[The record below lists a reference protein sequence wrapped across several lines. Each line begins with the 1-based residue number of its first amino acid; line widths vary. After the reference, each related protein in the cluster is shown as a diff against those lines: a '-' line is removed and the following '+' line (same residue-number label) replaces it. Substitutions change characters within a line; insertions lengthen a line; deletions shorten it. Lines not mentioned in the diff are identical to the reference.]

1 MASTISSLL
10 VALGLDISDFKKG
23 LADAEGDARS
33 GGANI
38 ASGFSNI
45 GGMAVAGIATVGVAA
60 VGFVASTIGPA
71 SDLNETMS
79 KTNVVFGDSAKSVQ
93 AFGDTAANSLGMSK
107 NAALTAAGTYGNL
120 FRSMGMTTDT
130 SADMSTH
137 LVTLAGDLASFNNM
151 DPTEVMDSLRSGLSG
166 MTEPLKRLGVNINE
180 ATLKQKALQMGLWD
194 GKGTMDAAA
203 KAQATYALIMEQ
215 TTLAQGDF
223 GRTSDGVANQQRIM
237 AANFED
243 LKGKIGSGLL
253 PMMSALSTTLLKL
266 FNSPEFQAGLATVTQ
281 GIADFAAWVVTNIPV
296 AIAGFESLVAWFR
309 ANPGVIVA
317 ALGVIGVAIATF
329 AVTSAISLWAV
340 VAPLL
345 PLIAVIALIGA
356 GIYLLYEAWTNDWG
370 GIQEKTAAVASFIH
384 DGIAGLM
391 LFITDL
397 TTGKLGVVSEVW
409 KTTWDTISLVFN
421 TWWSNIQ
428 LMFKAFGD
436 LFSGNWQ
443 AFGEDLRGIWDN
455 NWRMMVGLIS
465 GGVEN
470 VKNILGGLISSIW
483 DMFTHADWG
492 EIGRNIIGGI
502 ADGISFATQWL
513 IDANLNTLQAVLDTI
528 KGFLGISSPSKVMKM
543 QIGYQMGLGV
553 MEGWQQSMSQMTD
566 SVPGTMGGVVSAA
579 SVRGQVSGGL
589 GGGIVVQYIDQAVV
603 SSAREYEVAEKLG
616 PALVLKLRQLGV
628 L

>member
-10 VALGLDISDFKKG
+10 VALGLDISEFKKG
-23 LADAEGDARS
+23 LADAKGEAQS
-33 GGANI
+33 GGSSI
-38 ASGFSNI
+38 ASGLSNV
-45 GGMAVAGIATVGVAA
+45 GGIAVASIATVGAAA

-79 KTNVVFGDSAKSVQ
+79 KVDVVFGSSAKSVQ
-93 AFGDTAANSLGMSK
+93 AFGDTAANSMGMTK

-130 SADMSTH
+130 SANMSTG
-137 LVTLAGDLASFNNM
+137 LVKLAGDLASFNNM

-166 MTEPLKRLGVNINE
+166 MTEPLKKLGANINE
-180 ATLKQKALQMGLWD
+180 ATLKQKAMQMGLWD
-194 GKGTMDAAA
+194 GKGTMDAAS

-223 GRTSDGVANQQRIM
+223 GRTSGGVANQQRIM

-243 LKGKIGSGLL
+243 LQAKIGTGLL

-266 FNSPEFQAGLATVTQ
+266 FNSPEVQAGIATITQ
-281 GIADFAAWVVTNIPV
+281 GIADFAAWVVANIPT

-345 PLIAVIALIGA
+345 PIIAIIALIGA
-356 GIYLLYEAWTNDWG
+356 AIYLLYLAWTNDWG
-370 GIQEKTAAVASFIH
+370 GIQEKTAAVVGFVKGLIDGAMKFIN
-384 DGIAGLM
+384 
-391 LFITDL
+391 DL

-409 KTTWDTISLVFN
+409 KTTWDTIRLVFD
-421 TWWSNIQ
+421 TWWKNLQ
-428 LMFKAFGD
+428 LIFKAFGD
-436 LFSGNWQ
+436 LFSGNWR

-455 NWRMMVGLIS
+455 SWKLLVGLVS
-465 GGVEN
+465 AGVEN

-483 DMFTHADWG
+483 DLFTHADWG
-492 EIGRNIIGGI
+492 EIGKNIILGI
-502 ADGISFATQWL
+502 ADGIKFATQWL
-513 IDANLNTLQAVLDTI
+513 LDAGLNTLKAVLEMI

-543 QIGYQMGLGV
+543 QVGYQMGLGV
-553 MEGWQQSMSQMTD
+553 MEGWNQSMGQMTD

-589 GGGIVVQYIDQAVV
+589 GGGIVVQYYDQAVV

-616 PALVLKLRQLGV
+616 PAMVLKLRQLGV